1 MSPAAVVGDEAPGR
15 GAIERSAWRKVAL
28 PSEHGGWGL
37 TLEPPMLALLVAPSR
52 AGVAIA
58 FAALLAFLARTP
70 VKLVLVDLGRRRRLP
85 RTRKAALVGGV
96 ELTLIGGL
104 VLAAFVVA
112 GGGWLVPVGAAL
124 PLFAVELWYDARSRG
139 RRLVPELAGAVGIGA
154 TAAAITIA
162 GDGAW
167 RLGVALW
174 AILAARAFVSIPYV
188 RAQVLRLRRG
198 VPMSSATVV
207 LQLVGVVVAV
217 AAAAVV
223 DRSVAAGAV
232 GVAAIAVAQAPTV
245 RRPVP
250 PPKIL
255 GLRQLAFGLA
265 LVGVTAAGVHLAG

>member
-1 MSPAAVVGDEAPGR
+1 MSPSAAVVHAASGSSPA
-15 GAIERSAWRKVAL
+15 ERPAWRKVAM

-37 TLEPPMLALLVAPSR
+37 TLEPPLLALLVAPSR

-58 FAALLAFLARTP
+58 VAALLAFLARTP

-85 RTRKAALVGGV
+85 RTRLAAVVGAV

-104 VLAAFVVA
+104 VLAAIAAA
-112 GGGWLVPVGAAL
+112 GGGWLVPVLVGL
-124 PLFAVELWYDARSRG
+124 PLLVVELWYDARSRG

-154 TAAAITIA
+154 TAAAIVVA
-162 GDGAW
+162 GGGAW
-167 RLGVALW
+167 QLGVALW
-174 AILAARAFVSIPYV
+174 AILAGCALVSIPYV

-198 VPMSSATVV
+198 VPMSGVTVA
-207 LQLVGVVVAV
+207 LQLVGVVVA
-217 AAAAVV
+217 AAAVV
-223 DRSVAAGAV
+223 VDRAVVAGAV
-232 GVAAIAVAQAPTV
+232 GVALIAVVQAPTV

-265 LVGVTAAGVHLAG
+265 LVAVTAAGAHLAG